1 MSVSGWRGL
10 RSNAVPVRV
19 FFLCC
24 ALGLGA
30 WAAEEP
36 VTGDEQLPADEQ
48 EIDAG
53 AEAGIETAEAAE
65 DENSESTNESP
76 GEESP
81 DIFIPSED
89 ISENIAVKF
98 PVDI

>member
-30 WAAEEP
+30 WAAEESAP
-36 VTGDEQLPADEQ
+36 DEEQLPAGEQ
-48 EIDAG
+48 EVDAG

-65 DENSESTNESP
+65 DEKSETPNDSP

-81 DIFIPSED
+81 DTFIPSED